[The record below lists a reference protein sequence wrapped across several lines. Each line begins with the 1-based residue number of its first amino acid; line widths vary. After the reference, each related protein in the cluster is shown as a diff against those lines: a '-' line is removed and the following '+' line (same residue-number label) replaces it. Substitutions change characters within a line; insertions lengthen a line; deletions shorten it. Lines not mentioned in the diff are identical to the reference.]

1 MNVIKL
7 EPGHEPE
14 IISITPGHEGLAYIL
29 GENPYA
35 VAIDGAGLYIA
46 YQNRHAL
53 DWATE
58 GYYAPVTDK
67 LLSDIVIV
75 TRHDHRM
82 MPTSVHAEDL
92 GRVAGLL
99 LPVDAFEEVS

>member
-1 MNVIKL
+1 MNTIKL
-7 EPGHEPE
+7 EPGQEPVL
-14 IISITPGHEGLAYIL
+14 IAVTDGIVGIKGIL
-29 GENPYA
+29 GSAPYGT
-35 VAIDGAGLYIA
+35 AIDGAGLYIA

-99 LPVDAFEEVS
+99 RPVDGFEEVD